1 MSRTHMAFGPKVPW
15 SWVAFVSQLH
25 SDGIPC
31 AIAGGAVRDLLNNR
45 PHRDVDIWTY
55 SVSDETVTAHA
66 EANAWELV
74 ADMGTYGS
82 CGSGLGR
89 VWKVVVD
96 GEEFNV
102 ITTSF
107 KNIVEVMARFDFGFS
122 RAAITLTGDAE
133 TPCHISVTDEYLE
146 DLVRKVFRV
155 RYNNGEGR
163 ALKRYLRLSEKY
175 PGWDFEDLPQEA
187 PPLL

>member
-1 MSRTHMAFGPKVPW
+1 MSKTHMAFGPKVPW
-15 SWVAFVSQLH
+15 SWVEFVKKLH
-25 SDGIPC
+25 TCGIPC

-55 SVSDETVTAHA
+55 DVADEVVTELATA
-66 EANAWELV
+66 CAWELV
-74 ADMGTYGS
+74 ADMGTYGN

-89 VWKVVVD
+89 VWKITQD

-107 KNIVEVMARFDFGFS
+107 KNIVQVMERFDFGFS
-122 RAAITLTGDAE
+122 RAAITLTGDPE
-133 TPCHISVTDEYLE
+133 SPCHISVTDEYLE
-146 DLVRKVFRV
+146 DLERQVFRV

-175 PGWDFEDLPQEA
+175 PGWDFEDLPPPES
-187 PPLL
+187 PLL